1 MAYDED
7 SFYDEIE
14 ILYDDDE
21 ELKPN
26 GCKKLEIHDDYEE
39 ETTRMGGPK
48 YIFKSKDL
56 YTNKSLKKATRLAM
70 DDLKSKYGDYY
81 VLKRLISGKF
91 SMLAGD
97 YFDLDLELED
107 ELGKSYLYQV
117 NLYRPLSSVHVEIT
131 GKLIPE
137 FVEPNVDELMVRVSH
152 NLVKP
157 ADTKKNCLLSLFKKK
172 SSRAGQFPRT
182 IVHAEKKTECSEV
195 AKALVAQNLRVVACC
210 GERESEAVNEFRRGL
225 ADILVVHGSASRGLD
240 VDPFAGHVV
249 NLNLPK
255 TMKDYLS
262 RIGWTACGGRVTSFY
277 TDRDMALVAEIKK
290 AIVGAESGKGK
301 VKEIP
306 AQGDTEAKSGLS

>member
-1 MAYDED
+1 MGSKRHIQIQEKMMDWED
-7 SFYDEIE
+7 RT
-14 ILYDDDE
+14 IL
-21 ELKPN
+21 
-26 GCKKLEIHDDYEE
+26 
-39 ETTRMGGPK
+39 GGPRD
-48 YIFKSKDL
+48 IFKSKDL
-56 YTNKSLKKATRLAM
+56 YTNKSVKKATRLAM
-70 DDLKSKYGDYY
+70 DDLKSKNNNKRFK
-81 VLKRLISGKF
+81 VKRLISGRYGIV
-91 SMLAGD
+91 SGD

-107 ELGKSYLYQV
+107 EIEKSYLYRV
-117 NLYRPLSSVHVEIT
+117 NLYRPLSSVHVKIT

-137 FVEPNVDELMVRVSH
+137 FVKPNVDEIMLRVSQH
-152 NLVKP
+152 FVKP

-172 SSRAGQFPRT
+172 SSLAGQFPRT

-195 AKALVAQNLRVVACC
+195 AKALVTQNLRVVACC
-210 GERESEAVNEFRRGL
+210 GERESEAVNEFRRGV

-240 VDPFAGHVV
+240 VDPVAVHVL